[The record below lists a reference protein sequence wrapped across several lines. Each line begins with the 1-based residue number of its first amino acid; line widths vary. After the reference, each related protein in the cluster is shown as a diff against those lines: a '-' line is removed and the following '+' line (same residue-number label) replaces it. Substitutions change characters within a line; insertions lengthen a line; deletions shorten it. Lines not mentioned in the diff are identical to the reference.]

1 MYTIERTIGN
11 SHIGADGNIKIS
23 AVVDLFQDCCGFQ
36 LDCCPVTQ
44 EFYRRCNAV
53 TFLLFRQ
60 LDFIRAVRYG
70 QKVTIGT
77 EVFQMKSTYG
87 MRNTIMYD
95 EDGQPLIA
103 CYGGGA
109 TVNRQTGKPEA
120 IPKDLLAVYPLGQ
133 KYEGMEYLPRKISLP
148 KDLEPE
154 IFDEIPVH
162 RYHIDVNRHMNNA
175 RYLDVAE
182 DYLPEG
188 FRASRCRIAYKHPAK
203 YGDIIV
209 PVRYIPDSGRIIISL
224 QGKDREPYVNIEY
237 TIKRD

>member
-60 LDFIRAVRYG
+60 LDFIRDVGYG

-103 CYGGGA
+103 CYGG
-109 TVNRQTGKPEA
+109 
-120 IPKDLLAVYPLGQ
+120 
-133 KYEGMEYLPRKISLP
+133 
-148 KDLEPE
+148 
-154 IFDEIPVH
+154 
-162 RYHIDVNRHMNNA
+162 
-175 RYLDVAE
+175 
-182 DYLPEG
+182 
-188 FRASRCRIAYKHPAK
+188 
-203 YGDIIV
+203 
-209 PVRYIPDSGRIIISL
+209 
-224 QGKDREPYVNIEY
+224 
-237 TIKRD
+237 